1 MEPPVEGE
9 IVDGP
14 DGPRTISMHEAQR
27 MKKAFHANAKA
38 IQNRISY
45 FKREEEK
52 IWRDLE
58 EVRRQ
63 AAKIEDGRA
72 RAMEKRMALKQ
83 IGGIKEAGA
92 NANRLRAAH
101 QKANAEALK
110 KEQDFEGQREKKD
123 IWQKRKQES
132 AEMLRHKKMLDA
144 QVRLRNSERAVAVQ
158 RQQLEA
164 KLKVNHQRAEK
175 LEEIRVQQADQRR
188 DAQDQVAY
196 VEQTLPMLEAEELL
210 CVQRLQNSR
219 IVTQS
224 VLQELEQSLG
234 ARSPVTS
241 LLRSKA
247 QQRSIPLGA
256 EDSVTEEASAG
267 ERFAP
272 PPRQ

>member
-1 MEPPVEGE
+1 
-9 IVDGP
+9 
-14 DGPRTISMHEAQR
+14 

-83 IGGIKEAGA
+83 IGAIKESAA

-101 QKANAEALK
+101 QKANMDALK

-123 IWQKRKQES
+123 ICQKRKQES

-164 KLKVNHQRAEK
+164 KLKVNHQRAER
-175 LEEIRVQQADQRR
+175 LEEIRAQQADQRR

-247 QQRSIPLGA
+247 QQRSIPLGG
-256 EDSVTEEASAG
+256 EDSVTDEGPGG

>member
-1 MEPPVEGE
+1 M
-9 IVDGP
+9 
-14 DGPRTISMHEAQR
+14 
-27 MKKAFHANAKA
+27 
-38 IQNRISY
+38 
-45 FKREEEK
+45 
-52 IWRDLE
+52 
-58 EVRRQ
+58 
-63 AAKIEDGRA
+63 
-72 RAMEKRMALKQ
+72 AMKQ
-83 IGGIKEAGA
+83 ISGVRDSFT

-101 QKANAEALK
+101 QKANSEALK
-110 KEQDFEGQREKKD
+110 KEQEYEGQKGKKEV
-123 IWQKRKQES
+123 WQKRKQES
-132 AEMLRHKKMLDA
+132 SEMLRHKKMLDA

-164 KLKVNHQRAEK
+164 KLKINHLRAER
-175 LEEIRVQQADQRR
+175 LEQMKVSQDIARR

-247 QQRSIPLGA
+247 QQRSINLG
-256 EDSVTEEASAG
+256 ESTLDEG
-267 ERFAP
+267 ESFNP
-272 PPRQ
+272 PPRA